1 MSKAKLSNVR
11 QRAKKWWW
19 CFGLNCA
26 VVVTGSACNQDYQS
40 DESTPAVQALAARGI
55 SASLTYKSDWRSGYC
70 SRVLV
75 TNTGNE
81 SLQDWQIVI
90 NLGQARL
97 TQLSNANSNLVG
109 ARMTVTSQARNSRLA
124 AGDSASFDFC
134 ANAGGPDYHPTLE
147 SVAALNRPGFQKG

>member
-1 MSKAKLSNVR
+1 MLKTKASNVR
-11 QRAKKWWW
+11 QRAHELWW
-19 CFGLNCA
+19 CIGLNCA
-26 VVVTGSACNQDYQS
+26 VVVTGSACNQDYQI
-40 DESTPAVQALAARGI
+40 DESTPAVQALAGRGI
-55 SASLTYKSDWRSGYC
+55 SVSLTYKSDWRSGYC

-109 ARMTVTSQARNSRLA
+109 ARMTVTSPTRNSRIA
-124 AGDSASFDFC
+124 AGNSASFDFC

-147 SVAALNRPGFQKG
+147 SVAALNRSALQKG